1 MDSIGSNVRKLRKE
15 AGWDDPLDAYDATKR
30 LADEKKL
37 KEAVK
42 PSVWINLESRQ
53 PGPQGPALRT
63 LQIIRDALSA
73 GLGRHVTIDELIAEH
88 VEGDDAAGRAAR
100 TDQGTAA
107 RQRRRS
113 GTRRSSRPHRKDGEQ

>member
-1 MDSIGSNVRKLRKE
+1 MDRIGSNVRKLRKE
-15 AGWDDPLDAYDATKR
+15 AGWDDPLDAYDATG
-30 LADEKKL
+30 
-37 KEAVK
+37 VK
-42 PSVWINLESRQ
+42 PSVWINLESRP

-63 LQIIRDALSA
+63 LQVITRALSA
-73 GLGRHVTIDELIAEH
+73 GLGRTVTIDELIAEH

-100 TDQGTAA
+100 TDQGSAA